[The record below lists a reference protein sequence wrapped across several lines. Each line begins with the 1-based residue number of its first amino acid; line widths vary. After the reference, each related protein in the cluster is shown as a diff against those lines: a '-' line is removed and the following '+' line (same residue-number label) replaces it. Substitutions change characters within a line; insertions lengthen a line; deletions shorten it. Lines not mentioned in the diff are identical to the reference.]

1 MKTIVDLLNR
11 ADDIVKDHP
20 EYASRTVM
28 PYGFGIKVSAIIDN
42 ARGFDQMT
50 SDSISLC
57 YDELKGLVRILEAWI
72 ENEKNSVWIEYNGKK
87 LFVPREFA
95 ELIKEG
101 KLNG

>member
-1 MKTIVDLLNR
+1 MKSILDLLDK
-11 ADDIVKDHP
+11 ADGIIKDHP

-42 ARGFDQMT
+42 ARGFEQMT

-57 YDELKGLVRILEAWI
+57 YDELAGLIRILEAWI
-72 ENEKNSVWIEYNGKK
+72 ENEKNSVWVEYNGKK
-87 LFVPREFA
+87 LFVPVEFA

>member
-1 MKTIVDLLNR
+1 MKSILDLLDK
-11 ADDIVKDHP
+11 ADGIIKDHP

-42 ARGFDQMT
+42 ARGFEQMT

-57 YDELKGLVRILEAWI
+57 YDELAGLVRILEAWI
-72 ENEKNSVWIEYNGKK
+72 ENEKNSVWVEYNGKK
-87 LFVPREFA
+87 LFVPVEFA